1 MKRFTYI
8 LALLLLAFATQATLT
23 SCRGKA
29 ATKTIE
35 VIEKTASKSGKAAS
49 KVGKYGDDV
58 YRAVEKYNESSSS
71 ATSSTL
77 KAVTTTCS
85 SCAGYGQVNF
95 VDEYGNY
102 AYTGTCP
109 DCSGEG
115 TITHYEYE

>member
-1 MKRFTYI
+1 MNRFLYI
-8 LALLLLAFATQATLT
+8 CLICCLGSLTILTLS

-35 VIEKTASKSGKAAS
+35 VIEKVASKSGKAAK

-58 YRAVEKYNESSSS
+58 YRAVDKYNSSSS
-71 ATSSTL
+71 STTSTL
-77 KAVTTTCS
+77 KAVTYQCA
-85 SCAGYGQVNF
+85 SCVGHGQVNF

-109 DCSGEG
+109 DCNGEG
-115 TITHYEYE
+115 TITKYE

>member
-1 MKRFTYI
+1 MNRLLYI
-8 LALLLLAFATQATLT
+8 CLICCLGALAFLTLS

-35 VIEKTASKSGKAAS
+35 VIEKAASKSGKAVK

-58 YRAVEKYNESSSS
+58 YRAVDEYNSSSS
-71 ATSSTL
+71 SSTTSTL
-77 KAVTTTCS
+77 KAVTYQCA
-85 SCAGYGQVNF
+85 SCAGHGQVNF

-109 DCSGEG
+109 DCDGEG
-115 TITHYEYE
+115 TITKYEYE